1 MRKSVIYGI
10 LVAIIVL
17 SVSISLPVFAQ
28 VTGPSNP
35 NANVTT
41 AYKVLYGN
49 GTNGTSTLLTTTPPL
64 LVKTDLPSYKQGDS
78 VIITGNVRELENATA
93 VTLRVFSSLKNLIS
107 IAQLL
112 PASDGSFTKTFL
124 ATGPLWKDAGN
135 YTVVAQ
141 YGRYTNSSTTF
152 YYGGGDGSS
161 TITPAT
167 SSTYQLTSGGQT
179 YNIPYTIKG
188 GKVNSMNIYA
198 DKLTLEISITAQ
210 TDGALVIDLPRVMID
225 AKVPANLTKD
235 QIMTGE
241 KIDQSKL
248 DDDKFIVAVN
258 QKPVTQFTEVKD
270 SNSRTLSIPF
280 HQGDTTI
287 DIVGTTIVPEFGPI
301 AALVLAIAIVSIIA
315 VSAKTGLRFMPR
327 Y

>member
-10 LVAIIVL
+10 LVAIIVS
-17 SVSISLPVFAQ
+17 SVSISSPVFAQ
-28 VTGPSNP
+28 QAGPANP

-41 AYKVLYGN
+41 AYKLLHGN
-49 GTNGTSTLLTTTPPL
+49 GTNATSLLSTTPPL
-64 LVKTDLPSYKQGDS
+64 SIKTDLPSYKQGDA
-78 VIITGNVRELENATA
+78 VIVTGHVRELENATA

-112 PASDGSFTKTFL
+112 PSSDGSFTKTFL

-135 YTVVAQ
+135 YTIVAQ
-141 YGRYTNSSTTF
+141 YGKYTNDSVVF
-152 YYGGGDGSS
+152 YYGGGNGES
-161 TITPAT
+161 IVTPAI
-167 SSTYQLTSGGQT
+167 SSTYTLQAGGVS

-198 DKLTLEISITAQ
+198 DKLTLEVSITAQ
-210 TDGALVIDLPRVMID
+210 TDGALVIDLPRAMID

-258 QKPVTQFTEVKD
+258 QKPVTQFTETKD
-270 SNSRTLSIPF
+270 ADSRTLSIPF
-280 HQGDTTI
+280 HAGDTTI

-315 VSAKTGLRFMPR
+315 VSAKTGLRLMPR